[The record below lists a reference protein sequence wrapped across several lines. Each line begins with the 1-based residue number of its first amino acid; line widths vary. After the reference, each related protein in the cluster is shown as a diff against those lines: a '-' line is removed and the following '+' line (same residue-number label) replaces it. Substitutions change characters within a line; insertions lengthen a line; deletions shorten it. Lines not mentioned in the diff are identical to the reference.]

1 MLKTKEKVTS
11 KIPLERQLELE
22 QQPSGLL
29 WKSVSPRRVLTTE
42 LG

>member
-11 KIPLERQLELE
+11 KVPLERQLE

-29 WKSVSPRRVLTTE
+29 WKSVSPRTVLTTE